1 MKAIIPVAGAGTRLR
16 PHTNTQPKCLLPVA
30 GKPIIS
36 YIIEEL
42 QEAGV
47 KEFIL
52 IIGYLGEKIKQYI
65 EINYPKL
72 NIQFIIQ
79 EERKGIAHALWVAK
93 EGFKNE
99 ESIVVVLGDTIF
111 DHDIKKIL
119 KNKTSFLGVKSVS
132 DPRDFGVV
140 ELDATNTVIKVVEK
154 PLIPKSNLALVGLYK
169 INEVETFIEG
179 LDYVIKKDIKT
190 RNEYQLSD
198 VLMYMID
205 QKVKFSIEPINNW
218 FDCGKKDILLITNS
232 TLLEKRG
239 YLDID
244 VEYDNTIIV
253 HPVSIGEG
261 CEITNSIIGP
271 NVTIGE
277 NTKIQ
282 NSIIKDAIIGSYT
295 SLNDIALFHSI
306 IGNDTSIKGA
316 CQSLNIGDD
325 TEIDLS

>member
-1 MKAIIPVAGAGTRLR
+1 MKAIIPVAGVGTRLR

-52 IIGYLGEKIKQYI
+52 IIGYLGEKIKQYLDVH
-65 EINYPKL
+65 YPKL
-72 NIQFIIQ
+72 NIQYVIQ

-93 EGFKNE
+93 EAFKDE
-99 ESIVVVLGDTIF
+99 ETIVVVLGDTIF

-119 KNKTSFLGVKSVS
+119 KNKTSFLGVKTVS

-140 ELDATNTVIKVVEK
+140 ELDGEDTVIKVVEK

-169 INEVETFIEG
+169 INEVQIFIEG
-179 LDYVIKKDIKT
+179 LNYVISKDIKT

-198 VLMYMID
+198 VLMYMIE
-205 QKVKFSIEPINNW
+205 KNVKFTTEAINNW

-239 YLDID
+239 YEDSEI
-244 VEYDNTIIV
+244 EHDNTIIV
-253 HPVSIGEG
+253 HPVSIGVG
-261 CEITNSIIGP
+261 CEIVNSIIGP

-277 NTKIQ
+277 NTKIN

-295 SLNDIALFHSI
+295 SIFDITLFHSI
-306 IGNDTSIKGA
+306 IGNDTTIKGA
-316 CQSLNIGDD
+316 TQSLNIGDD